1 PYEAEVINVEMDPVL
16 AAAYENLEE
25 DIKAALEEH
34 RGNSSVVSTG
44 LNALMLYGDRPFG
57 LGTLYGFD
65 RNPETGERERFVI
78 SEPADLDQEFVYAK
92 ERRLIE
98 EIKREL
104 AVGRKVHV
112 FAVYTRKRDV
122 TRRLQHLLLKEGI
135 RVEILTAEVP
145 PAD

>member
-1 PYEAEVINVEMDPVL
+1 MDSPCL
-16 AAAYENLEE
+16 AALKMGSA
-25 DIKAALEEH
+25 
-34 RGNSSVVSTG
+34 
-44 LNALMLYGDRPFG
+44 
-57 LGTLYGFD
+57 
-65 RNPETGERERFVI
+65 I
-78 SEPADLDQEFVYAK
+78 SIAPCSYAK

-135 RVEILTAEVP
+135 RLKILAAEVP
-145 PAD
+145 PAEGGAWYERQLRNEKSVNLGGRRII